1 VPELCQSSLILYGTS
16 ACHLCEQAAALLQL
30 AVQEALISHYDAVD
44 ISEDEQ
50 LFVRYAT
57 RIPVLSR
64 QDGGEL
70 DWPFSPQQLLDFID
84 GDDDDGGQG

>member
-1 VPELCQSSLILYGTS
+1 MPELCQSPLTLYGTS
-16 ACHLCEQAAALLQL
+16 ACHLCEQAAALLDL

-57 RIPVLSR
+57 RIPVLYR
-64 QDGGEL
+64 QDGCEL

-84 GDDDDGGQG
+84 GGDGGQG